1 MSKQISPVL
10 LLGAA
15 AAAYLLFSNSGT
27 ATAATATAASNP
39 VSDALSSLLPATT
52 TTTAVPT
59 TYGVNSGVRGGV
71 GGAYIISNYAQ
82 LLAAN
87 PNLGNPNYQM
97 TAAEYTQYYNNY
109 LDLEQWAAS
118 MPKNNKDQVINGI
131 GAQMQY
137 HWTNYGCAEKRI
149 FLPIEPPSN
158 IAYVP
163 PPVAPKS
170 SGGGLLST
178 VLKAATIVAGAAIE
192 VGTAGAATPLVAA
205 GTSAA
210 LTVESAIKGTND
222 NLLNDAELQLLF
234 QGSAV
239 LYDILPLYQNNDP
252 VLTTAIKTKM
262 DALLK
267 QYA

>member
-1 MSKQISPVL
+1 MNKQISPVL
-10 LLGAA
+10 WIGAA

-27 ATAATATAASNP
+27 AAPAAATSAGTA
-39 VSDALSSLLPATT
+39 VSDALSSLLPVTP

-59 TYGVNSGVRGGV
+59 TYGVNSGIRGGV
-71 GGAYIISNYAQ
+71 GGAYTISNYAQ

-109 LDLEQWAAS
+109 LDLEQWAS
-118 MPKNNKDQVINGI
+118 TLPKNNKDQVINGLA
-131 GAQMQY
+131 AQMQY

-158 IAYVP
+158 IAYTP
-163 PPVAPKS
+163 PPPSPKS
-170 SGGGLLST
+170 SGGGIFT
-178 VLKAATIVAGAAIE
+178 TILKAATIVGGAALT
-192 VGTAGAATPLVAA
+192 VASAGTAAPLIAA

-210 LTVESAIKGTND
+210 LTAESAIHGTSD

-234 QGSAV
+234 QGSAI
-239 LYDILPLYQNNDP
+239 LYDILPLYQNSDP
-252 VLTTAIKTKM
+252 VLTAAIKTKM